1 MGIHF
6 IGRSNSYRVT
16 YVYIFLTDFSTVIRN
31 LIECKPMSLFVSIF
45 RSKFG
50 SKTEELVNVVKEK
63 SSDKRKTNVKFF
75 PFFSFFINFNYYV
88 TCILRWN
95 LDAKIRVCDQR
106 WARDQNASHSLSSF
120 GITCDPFEFV
130 CGWDTTRV
138 GECTAGTGAV
148 CSKFASLFNMK
159 NNDITHHRK
168 LKKTKTKLCTTTIWK
183 YIF

>member
-63 SSDKRKTNVKFF
+63 SSDKRKTNVTFF
-75 PFFSFFINFNYYV
+75 PFFSFFLYQFQLLCYLYSEMKFGCQNTCLQSTMSKRPKREPFIVFIWYYLWP
-88 TCILRWN
+88 IW
-95 LDAKIRVCDQR
+95 VC
-106 WARDQNASHSLSSF
+106 
-120 GITCDPFEFV
+120 V
-130 CGWDTTRV
+130 RV
-138 GECTAGTGAV
+138 GYHSDGKMYSRHGC
-148 CSKFASLFNMK
+148 SLFQICK
-159 NNDITHHRK
+159 PIQYEK
-168 LKKTKTKLCTTTIWK
+168 
-183 YIF
+183 